1 MVLLKRIWLF
11 LLLLLL
17 RSRPVVL
24 QNLVVDVI

>member
-1 MVLLKRIWLF
+1 MVLVKQILLL

>member
-1 MVLLKRIWLF
+1 MVLVKRI

-17 RSRPVVL
+17 LLLLSRPVVL